1 MQYEQVKSRCSPGCL
16 LCICAGP
23 CRESMLLKWRAG
35 RAAGREIQ
43 GVQDKMQSEFQVG
56 AIASVHGIKGEV
68 KVFPT
73 TDEPEKFKKLKT
85 VVLRTAKEERELR
98 LQSARFFKN
107 MVIVK
112 FVGIESPE
120 EAQKYKGAT
129 LWIEREQA
137 VPLENDEYYQAD
149 LIGLSV
155 LTEDGEELGMLTDIL
170 ETGANDV
177 YEITLRD
184 GRKVL
189 FPAIRDCVKEVD
201 MEAGR
206 MTVHVMEGLLDLAR

>member
-1 MQYEQVKSRCSPGCL
+1 
-16 LCICAGP
+16 
-23 CRESMLLKWRAG
+23 
-35 RAAGREIQ
+35 
-43 GVQDKMQSEFQVG
+43 MQSEFQVG
-56 AIASVHGIKGEV
+56 AIASVHGIRGEV

-73 TDEPEKFKKLKT
+73 TDQPEKFKKLKT
-85 VVLRTAKEERELR
+85 VLLRTAKGEREVH

-112 FVGIESPE
+112 FEGIESPE
-120 EAQKYKGAT
+120 EAQKYRGAT
-129 LWIEREQA
+129 LWIAREQA
-137 VPLENDEYYQAD
+137 VPLKKNEYYQAD

-155 LTEDGEELGMLTDIL
+155 VTEDGKELGTLTDVL

-184 GRKVL
+184 KSKVL
-189 FPAIRDCVKEVD
+189 FPAIRDCVKDVD
-201 MEAGR
+201 LEAGR